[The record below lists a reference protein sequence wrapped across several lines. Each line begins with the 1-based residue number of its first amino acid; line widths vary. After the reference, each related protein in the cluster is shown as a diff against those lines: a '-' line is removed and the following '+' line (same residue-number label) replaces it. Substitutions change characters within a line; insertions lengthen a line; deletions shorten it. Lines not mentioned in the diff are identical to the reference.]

1 MNSNN
6 NNENHEIAVC
16 QHLNG
21 RFAHSSVL
29 FRLTY
34 LLLLRYYIS
43 GKTMFIKVKL
53 LLFYYVINRNWTTST
68 KEACVSL
75 LPVLVASRAI
85 AIDKCQTAKKK
96 AKLARQ
102 LSHKL

>member
-34 LLLLRYYIS
+34 LLLLHYYSS
-43 GKTMFIKVKL
+43 GKTMFIEVKL
-53 LLFYYVINRNWTTST
+53 LLFNYVMNRDWTTSKT
-68 KEACVSL
+68 SWHIMQ
-75 LPVLVASRAI
+75 S
-85 AIDKCQTAKKK
+85 
-96 AKLARQ
+96 
-102 LSHKL
+102 

>member
-6 NNENHEIAVC
+6 NNENHEITVC

-34 LLLLRYYIS
+34 LLLLRYYIQWKNHVHRS
-43 GKTMFIKVKL
+43 KVVVL
-53 LLFYYVINRNWTTST
+53 LRYKQELDYIEN
-68 KEACVSL
+68 
-75 LPVLVASRAI
+75 
-85 AIDKCQTAKKK
+85 TAAQSNVK
-96 AKLARQ
+96 
-102 LSHKL
+102 

>member
-21 RFAHSSVL
+21 GFAHSSVL

-43 GKTMFIKVKL
+43 GKTMFIEVKL
-53 LLFYYVINRNWTTST
+53 LLFYYVSHHAIIDPRPT
-68 KEACVSL
+68 KEAC
-75 LPVLVASRAI
+75 I
-85 AIDKCQTAKKK
+85 
-96 AKLARQ
+96 
-102 LSHKL
+102 

>member
-1 MNSNN
+1 MSINN
-6 NNENHEIAVC
+6 NNENNEIAVC

-43 GKTMFIKVKL
+43 GKTMFMEVK
-53 LLFYYVINRNWTTST
+53 LLFYYVMNRDWTTSKT
-68 KEACVSL
+68 SWHITQ
-75 LPVLVASRAI
+75 S
-85 AIDKCQTAKKK
+85 
-96 AKLARQ
+96 
-102 LSHKL
+102 

>member
-6 NNENHEIAVC
+6 NNDNHEIAVC

-34 LLLLRYYIS
+34 LLLLCYYIS
-43 GKTMFIKVKL
+43 GKTMFIEVK
-53 LLFYYVINRNWTTST
+53 LLFYYVMNRDWTTLKTSWHIT
-68 KEACVSL
+68 QS
-75 LPVLVASRAI
+75 
-85 AIDKCQTAKKK
+85 
-96 AKLARQ
+96 
-102 LSHKL
+102 

>member
-34 LLLLRYYIS
+34 LLLLLYYIS
-43 GKTMFIKVKL
+43 RKTMFIEGEL
-53 LLFYYVINRNWTTST
+53 LLFYYSMNRDWTTSKRRGT
-68 KEACVSL
+68 
-75 LPVLVASRAI
+75 SRNH
-85 AIDKCQTAKKK
+85 
-96 AKLARQ
+96 R
-102 LSHKL
+102 S

>member
-16 QHLNG
+16 QHFKG

-34 LLLLRYYIS
+34 LSLLRYYIS
-43 GKTMFIKVKL
+43 GKTMFIEVK
-53 LLFYYVINRNWTTST
+53 LLFYYVMNRDWTTSKT
-68 KEACVSL
+68 SWHITQ
-75 LPVLVASRAI
+75 S
-85 AIDKCQTAKKK
+85 
-96 AKLARQ
+96 
-102 LSHKL
+102 

>member
-6 NNENHEIAVC
+6 NNDNHETAVC

-29 FRLTY
+29 FGLTY

-43 GKTMFIKVKL
+43 GKTMFIEVK
-53 LLFYYVINRNWTTST
+53 LLFYYVMNRDWTTSKT
-68 KEACVSL
+68 SWHITQ
-75 LPVLVASRAI
+75 S
-85 AIDKCQTAKKK
+85 
-96 AKLARQ
+96 
-102 LSHKL
+102 

>member
-1 MNSNN
+1 MNRNN
-6 NNENHEIAVC
+6 NIENHEIAVC

-43 GKTMFIKVKL
+43 GKTMFIEVKL
-53 LLFYYVINRNWTTST
+53 LLFYYVINRNWTTSST
-68 KEACVSL
+68 SKT
-75 LPVLVASRAI
+75 SRPNPMLNKDRSQDI
-85 AIDKCQTAKKK
+85 
-96 AKLARQ
+96 
-102 LSHKL
+102 